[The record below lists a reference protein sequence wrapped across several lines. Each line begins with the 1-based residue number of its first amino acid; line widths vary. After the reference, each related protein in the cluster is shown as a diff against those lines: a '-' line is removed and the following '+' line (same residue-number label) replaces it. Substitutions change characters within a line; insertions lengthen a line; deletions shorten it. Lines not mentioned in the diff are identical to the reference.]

1 MHLCVSS
8 YSFAAAVRAGQMTQ
22 FDTVAAAH
30 DLGFSAVEFT
40 DLCPDPDKPATQR
53 EQVEF
58 AARLRE
64 EAERLDMR
72 IAAYAVGADLFKT
85 GDEAEA
91 EIERLSGQID
101 VCWTLGAPLL
111 RHDVCHRL
119 DAKARTFDGMLPT
132 LAENARRV
140 TAYAAGLGIRTCT
153 ENHGFVAQDSDRVER
168 LIKAVDHPNFG
179 ALVDVGNFA
188 CVDEDSAAAVSRLAP
203 LAFHVHAKDFVFY
216 PFSAR
221 HAGGIETRACN
232 RIEPCAIG
240 DGNIPVEQC
249 LAILR
254 RAGYD
259 GCVSLEYEGRG
270 DCFDGIRRGREALL
284 RYGVEA

>member
-1 MHLCVSS
+1 MRLCVSS

-22 FDTVAAAH
+22 FDTVAAAR
-30 DLGFSAVEFT
+30 DLGFSAIEFT
-40 DLCPDPDKPATQR
+40 DLVPEQDKTPTQR
-53 EQVEF
+53 EQMEF

-72 IAAYAVGADLFKT
+72 IAAYAIGANLAVT
-85 GDEAEA
+85 GEAAEA
-91 EIERLSGQID
+91 EIERLAGQID

-111 RHDVCHRL
+111 RHDVCYSVGE
-119 DAKARTFDGMLPT
+119 ARTFDALVPT
-132 LAENARRV
+132 LAENIRRV
-140 TAYAAGLGIRTCT
+140 TAYAASLGIRTCT
-153 ENHGFVAQDSDRVER
+153 ENHGFVAQDSDRIER
-168 LIKAVDHPNFG
+168 LVTAVGNPNYG

-188 CVDEDSAAAVSRLAP
+188 CADEDSAAAVSRLAP
-203 LAFHVHAKDFVFY
+203 LAMHVHAKDFVFY

-232 RIEPCAIG
+232 RIEPCAVG

-259 GCVSLEYEGRG
+259 GYVSIEFEGRG
-270 DCFDGIRRGREALL
+270 DCIDGIRRGKEALL
-284 RYGVEA
+284 RYGVEQ